1 MESIKKNTARGVL
14 LYTLCIFMA
23 QWILASVHSA
33 VGAYQTAVIGAYAL
47 EDSAKGLVSSTLSL
61 LTIITFAAV
70 MFLSGRARKSRILLF
85 GLALAA
91 CSLCLITVNGVERS
105 YGLLLFL
112 IAFAG
117 IGCGC
122 IDSLGSAVLSELYP
136 GKGSVM
142 SLYHATYGCAGL
154 MMPFVFQL
162 LNGQGVF
169 GSLGFRG
176 AYAFVGALALVPL
189 AVMAAGVLP
198 AYAENAQDPNKRASL
213 GLLKQTLSEKRL
225 LPVFVSAILGGMYLN
240 TMLVWTPRFIVY
252 GHGGA
257 AYEKW
262 ALACVYLAITLS
274 RLLMS
279 ILKPNMR
286 KTLWLLMPFSALGL
300 LAAIW
305 VKQPLWALVCVFV
318 SVFCCAPVIPFQVTI
333 ASDMRPQNRFLIT
346 LALMFIMMLGQTL
359 IAPVIG
365 AAESAWGINSAMYI
379 AAGAMALSWTAA
391 LKIK

>member
-1 MESIKKNTARGVL
+1 MESIRKKAARGVL
-14 LYTLCIFMA
+14 VYTLCIFMA
-23 QWILASVHSA
+23 QWILASLHSA
-33 VGAYQTAVIGAYAL
+33 VGAYQTEVISAYAL

-70 MFLSGRARKSRILLF
+70 LLLSGRVQKSRMLLF

-91 CSLCLITVNGVERS
+91 CSLCLIALKGVERS
-105 YGLLLFL
+105 YGLLLCL

-154 MMPFVFQL
+154 MMPFVFGL
-162 LNGQGVF
+162 LSGKGVF
-169 GSLGFRG
+169 GGLGFRG
-176 AYAFVGALALVPL
+176 AYAFVGMLALLPL
-189 AVMAAGVLP
+189 AVMALGVLP
-198 AYAENAQDPNKRASL
+198 GYREGRQGPARRVSP
-213 GLLKQTLSEKRL
+213 GLIGQTLSEKRL
-225 LPVFVSAILGGMYLN
+225 LPVFASAILGGMYLN

-257 AYEKW
+257 EYEKW

-279 ILKPNMR
+279 LLKPNMR
-286 KTLWLLMPFSALGL
+286 KTLWLLMPVSALGL

-305 VKQPLWALVCVFV
+305 VKQPLWALIFVFA

-333 ASDMRPQNRFLIT
+333 ASDMLPEKRFLIT
-346 LALMFIMMLGQTL
+346 LLLMFIMMLGQTL
-359 IAPVIG
+359 IAPIIG
-365 AAESAWGINSAMYI
+365 AAESAWGINSAMYL
-379 AAGAMALSWTAA
+379 AAGAMALSWIAA
-391 LKIK
+391 LRIK